1 MNLYVSLTEIKNFLD
16 IGGTSKDALLLML
29 NKQATSDLN
38 EMLSVNDLALHKNT
52 GEVRDAIGQMLD
64 LRDLHAVEIE
74 SITDDGIAYSQTD
87 AYDIGNYR
95 VYLQDFLRG
104 GPRKALISYAAGWNA
119 SGMSKITVSDVAGLA
134 ASATITLGNLTGA
147 TNGGTLTRGVA
158 WAAKATEALEAAA
171 IAAAINTTPYARAF
185 AINATVYVIENGGAT
200 IDVTPQLTGRTIAT
214 SDATRLALSSATLSG
229 VDFPESLR
237 GALLLLVS
245 GKLASRKAKGVKSYT
260 IGTKTVTFATDAD
273 AAEFKATIAAFK
285 RVKVAAT
292 KSRRDA
298 P

>member
-1 MNLYVSLTEIKNFLD
+1 MNLYVSLAEIKSFLD

-52 GEVRDAIGQMLD
+52 GEVRDGVGQMLD

-74 SITDDGIAYSQTD
+74 SITDDGTAYSQTD
-87 AYDIGNYR
+87 AYDISNYR

-104 GPRKALISYAAGWNA
+104 GPRKALVNYAAGWNA
-119 SGMSKITVSDVAGLA
+119 SGMSKITLSDVGALA

-147 TNGGTLTRGVA
+147 VNGGTLTRGVQWTA
-158 WAAKATEALEAAA
+158 QATPALEAVA
-171 IAAAINTTPYARAF
+171 IAAALEATAYLRAF
-185 AINATVYVIENGGAT
+185 AINATVYVIEDGGAT
-200 IDVTPQLTGRTIAT
+200 IDVTPQLTGRAIST
-214 SDATRLALSSATLSG
+214 SDATRLALSSATLAG

-245 GKLASRKAKGVKSYT
+245 GKLAGRKAKGVKSYT

-273 AAEFKATIAAFK
+273 FAEFKATIAAFK
-285 RVKVAAT
+285 RVKLAAT
-292 KSRRDA
+292 KSRRSA